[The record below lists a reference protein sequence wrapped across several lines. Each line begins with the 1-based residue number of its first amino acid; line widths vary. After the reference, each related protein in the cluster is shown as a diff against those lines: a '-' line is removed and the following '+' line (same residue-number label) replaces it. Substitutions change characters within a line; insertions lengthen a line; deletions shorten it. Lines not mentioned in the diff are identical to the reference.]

1 MTDEK
6 KKKPKRRRRAKR
18 GKGKS
23 SKIKQYFNED
33 TQLAIEEFQSTESTE
48 EKHKIYD
55 ARIRPAFEKLAE
67 NLIFIYKFTALHQGY
82 EGLKNDCVSF
92 MYETLYKF
100 DASRGTKAF
109 SYFNVVAK
117 NFLIIKSK
125 QRAKFNSRNVSFDNP
140 STFTPRES
148 MSFHF
153 DTTIDNF
160 ESPTEIRQRTEGIF
174 SLLDA
179 IKEKTKSDNE
189 KSCIQA
195 IITLFENIDELEFL
209 NKRAVFVYLRE
220 MSGLNPKQLTT
231 TMSSIKKKFRELRD
245 DDEFYAIFGK

>member
-117 NFLIIKSK
+117 NFLI
-125 QRAKFNSRNVSFDNP
+125 D
-140 STFTPRES
+140 
-148 MSFHF
+148 
-153 DTTIDNF
+153 
-160 ESPTEIRQRTEGIF
+160 
-174 SLLDA
+174 SLILN
-179 IKEKTKSDNE
+179 TK
-189 KSCIQA
+189 
-195 IITLFENIDELEFL
+195 
-209 NKRAVFVYLRE
+209 
-220 MSGLNPKQLTT
+220 
-231 TMSSIKKKFRELRD
+231 
-245 DDEFYAIFGK
+245 